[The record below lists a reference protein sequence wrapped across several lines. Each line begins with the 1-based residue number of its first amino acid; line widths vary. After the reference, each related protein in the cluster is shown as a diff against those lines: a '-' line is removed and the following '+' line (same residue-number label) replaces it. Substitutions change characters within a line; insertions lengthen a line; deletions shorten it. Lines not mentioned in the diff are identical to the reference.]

1 MKTDLFSSGIWD
13 EIRLSICY
21 AIAFVKERDT
31 VPVSIPNGMMQMYMG
46 IGYLYFIVF
55 SIEVPV
61 SILMVVIHFRMVPV
75 MNLIVTFCTGIHTE
89 SNDTR
94 E

>member
-31 VPVSIPNGMMQMYMG
+31 VQVSIPNGMMQMYMG
-46 IGYLYFIVF
+46 IC
-55 SIEVPV
+55 
-61 SILMVVIHFRMVPV
+61 IL
-75 MNLIVTFCTGIHTE
+75 
-89 SNDTR
+89 
-94 E
+94 